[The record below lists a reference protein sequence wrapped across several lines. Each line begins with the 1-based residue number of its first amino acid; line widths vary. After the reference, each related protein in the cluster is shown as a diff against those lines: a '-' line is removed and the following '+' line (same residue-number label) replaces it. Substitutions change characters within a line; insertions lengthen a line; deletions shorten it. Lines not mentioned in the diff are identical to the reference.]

1 MKKMTVR
8 QLTSE
13 EDDSQLP
20 SEEDNMPITCEEDN
34 NQLNNDYFSLFQ
46 SLVIKTTILALVKKE
61 TFQSHVRKTKCW

>member
-1 MKKMTVR
+1 MTVR

-20 SEEDNMPITCEEDN
+20 IEEDNMPITCEEDN
-34 NQLNNDYFSLFQ
+34 NQLNNDFFFSLFQ